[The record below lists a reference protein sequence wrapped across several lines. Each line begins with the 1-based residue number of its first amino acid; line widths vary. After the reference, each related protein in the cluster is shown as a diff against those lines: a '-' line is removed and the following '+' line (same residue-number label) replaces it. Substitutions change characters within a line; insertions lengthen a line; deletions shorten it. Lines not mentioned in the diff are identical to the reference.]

1 MIKLFWN
8 TQNQA
13 EPTPQNKNAEEQRN
27 YIWGQYHKNN
37 SDKWIYKILEKIK
50 YQVIHSEKDVQNEDV
65 LIIIDSSIEKKFDLY
80 TKLQLACKKLFLIH
94 LGDESGA
101 YDLSEIYKKFNYIW
115 RTFCSGKYFN
125 NNKNISCLPLGFKSG
140 TSLKHLEGKR
150 NYKWAFVGTPHK
162 SSRHDLLFHLSEV
175 SPSFSH
181 KTSNFNKNII
191 NVEKMSEVLS
201 STEFIPCPN
210 GFVHPET
217 YRLYEALECGCIPIV
232 ENTYKYYDRLFPD
245 NPFLKIDKW
254 SDAKTII
261 KEWQAKEIKKKQEE
275 CALWWASYKIKLQ
288 ESLKKKLIDEAK

>member
-1 MIKLFWN
+1 MIKLLWN
-8 TQNQA
+8 TQNQT
-13 EPTPQNKNAEEQRN
+13 EPTSQNKNDEEQRN
-27 YIWGQYHKNN
+27 YMWGQYHKNN

-50 YQVIHSEKDVQNEDV
+50 YQVINSEQDVQYDDI

-80 TKLQLACKKLFLIH
+80 TKLQLVCKKLFLIH

-115 RTFCSGKYFN
+115 RTFCLGKYFN
-125 NNKNISCLPLGFKSG
+125 NNNNISCLPLGFKSG
-140 TSLKHLEGKR
+140 TSPKPLEGKR
-150 NYKWAFVGTPHK
+150 KYKWAFVGTPHK

-191 NVEKMSEVLS
+191 NVEEMSEVLS

-232 ENTYKYYDRLFPD
+232 ENTYRYYDRLFPD

-254 SDAKTII
+254 TDAKIII
-261 KEWQAKEIKKKQEE
+261 KEWQVKEIKTKQEE
-275 CALWWASYKIKLQ
+275 CALWWTSYKIKLQ
-288 ESLKKKLIDEAK
+288 KSLKKKLINEAK